1 MPIPKQRDP
10 ELTARQL
17 TDYLARKMPDARDV
31 LVTKVTPP
39 EATGFSSDTLIFN
52 AAWTSAGQRHEQGM
66 VARVRP
72 TGYAVFPEYDIAL
85 QYNVV
90 KALGER
96 TDIPVPK
103 VHWLEEDESI
113 LGAPFYVMDKVEGR
127 IPGDNPPYHVAGWV
141 TEIEPAERAA
151 LWWDGL
157 DVLARIHQLDW
168 KALGFGFLDRK
179 QFGPAG
185 LEQQLNYYDRYFE
198 WAKRGRDNPI
208 AAAAF
213 EWLKSNRP
221 PSSYLGICWGD
232 SRIGNMIF
240 KDGRCMAVL
249 DWEMV
254 TLGDPIQDLAW
265 WLFLDRHHSE
275 GIATPRLEG
284 FPTREE
290 TVARYE
296 QLTGR
301 KADSLHYYEIFA
313 GFRFAVIMMRVA
325 QMMVEFEVL
334 PADSDLET
342 NNVVTQLLE
351 KLLGE

>member
-10 ELTARQL
+10 ETTARQL
-17 TDYLARKMPDARDV
+17 ADYLTRKMPEAEGV
-31 LVTKVTPP
+31 NVSNVTPP
-39 EATGFSSDTLIFN
+39 QATGFSTDTLLFDAEWT
-52 AAWTSAGQRHEQGM
+52 AAGREHKRGL

-90 KALGER
+90 KTLGER
-96 TDIPVPK
+96 TDIPVPR

-113 LGAPFYVMDKVEGR
+113 LGAPFYVMDKVDGR
-127 IPGDNPPYHVAGWV
+127 IPGDNPAYHAAGWV
-141 TEIEPAERAA
+141 TEIDPTERAA

-168 KALGFGFLDRK
+168 QQLGLSVLDRK
-179 QFGPAG
+179 QFGAAG
-185 LEQQLNYYDRYFE
+185 LEQQLNYYARYFE
-198 WAKRGRDNPI
+198 WAKRDKENPI

-213 EWLKSNRP
+213 DWLKENRP
-221 PSSYLGICWGD
+221 ASTHLGLCWGD

-275 GIATPRLEG
+275 GIGIPRLEG

-290 TVARYE
+290 TVTRYE
-296 QLTGR
+296 HLTGR
-301 KADSLHYYEIFA
+301 TVDSLHYYEIFA

-325 QMMVEFEVL
+325 QMMLEYEVL

-342 NNVVTQLLE
+342 NNIVTQLLDR
-351 KLLGE
+351 LLRC